1 MALKPRRK
9 STGEL
14 CILAAQILIASEKFP
29 RCHEK
34 SKMPQRREKLA
45 DS

>member
-9 STGEL
+9 NAGEL

-34 SKMPQRREKLA
+34 SKMPQCGEILI